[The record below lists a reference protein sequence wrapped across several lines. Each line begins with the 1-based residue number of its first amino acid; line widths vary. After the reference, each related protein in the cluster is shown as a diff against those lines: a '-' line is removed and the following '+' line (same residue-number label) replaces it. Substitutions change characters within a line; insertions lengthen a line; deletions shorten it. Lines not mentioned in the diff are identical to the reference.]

1 MVKNPP
7 VMRETWVRSLG
18 QEDPLRKAWQLTP
31 VFLPE
36 ESPWTTESGSYSLW
50 GCKDSDMTEQLSIH
64 THNFI
69 SQSLERQLGE
79 GTWRF
84 PHVQPGNL
92 RKRMQK
98 SDSEIYVEIDTPPKS
113 LSQKTPYLFCI
124 LQSAKGKYFLYQSS
138 SMYFAMTTPH
148 GSRSQKT

>member
-50 GCKDSDMTEQLSIH
+50 GCKESDMTEQLSIH

-92 RKRMQK
+92 RKQMQK
-98 SDSEIYVEIDTPPKS
+98 SDSEIYVEIDTPPPN
-113 LSQKTPYLFCI
+113 LYLKKLLTYSVSSNLLRGNIFCTNLHLCI
-124 LQSAKGKYFLYQSS
+124 L
-138 SMYFAMTTPH
+138 P
-148 GSRSQKT
+148 